1 MGSESGQSGAER
13 GTHARRARHPFMPS
27 SVIRALHY
35 DPVDHH
41 LDLLFVSGRRYR
53 YHEVP
58 EETYDAMRRAFSKGE
73 FFNAHIRDQYRF
85 TRVN

>member
-1 MGSESGQSGAER
+1 
-13 GTHARRARHPFMPS
+13 MPS
-27 SVIRALHY
+27 SVIRAMQY

-58 EETYDAMRRAFSKGE
+58 EETYVAMRRAFSKGE
-73 FFNAHIRDQYRF
+73 FFNEYIRDQYRF

>member
-1 MGSESGQSGAER
+1 
-13 GTHARRARHPFMPS
+13 MPS
-27 SVIRALHY
+27 SVIRAIHY

-73 FFNAHIRDQYRF
+73 FFNAYIRDHYRF